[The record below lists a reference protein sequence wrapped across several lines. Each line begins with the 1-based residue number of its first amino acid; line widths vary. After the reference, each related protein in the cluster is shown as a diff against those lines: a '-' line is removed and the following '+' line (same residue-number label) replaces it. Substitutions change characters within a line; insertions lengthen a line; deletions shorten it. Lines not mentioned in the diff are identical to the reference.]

1 MMEKNRKSGPEP
13 VTKEK
18 IICCR
23 GRKKVMMEDKDGLPE
38 VKSVQVLVQAQI
50 KEPVV
55 WMPDLLEQVAD
66 VTEDYI
72 RKYPDAGSYLED

>member
-1 MMEKNRKSGPEP
+1 
-13 VTKEK
+13 
-18 IICCR
+18 
-23 GRKKVMMEDKDGLPE
+23 MMEDKDGLPE